1 MSRYHQFTLPAT
13 VDHSDVLGG
22 YGQHLCFAT
31 SHEFAVQIADALNT
45 AADKDRQI
53 AALLQ
58 EAEIHAQESSTANA
72 TIYDI
77 YQLCTGSTG
86 EPGNWNGAK
95 PVREMK
101 EHYERQIAV
110 LTERVDKLRDIIT
123 KAIKLT
129 HETWTC
135 RGLSEVLLA
144 DTKAL
149 ADDDKE
155 NL

>member
-1 MSRYHQFTLPAT
+1 MATITEDIKALRDIPAKWKGLYDPLDDLRRIRQGDEQLESSSHFYECT
-13 VDHSDVLGG
+13 VC
-22 YGQHLCFAT
+22 GQH
-31 SHEFAVQIADALNT
+31 SHCSTYTKLIVQEQLADALNT
-45 AADKDRQI
+45 AADKD
-53 AALLQ
+53 
-58 EAEIHAQESSTANA
+58 
-72 TIYDI
+72 
-77 YQLCTGSTG
+77 
-86 EPGNWNGAK
+86 
-95 PVREMK
+95 
-101 EHYERQIAV
+101 RQIAV